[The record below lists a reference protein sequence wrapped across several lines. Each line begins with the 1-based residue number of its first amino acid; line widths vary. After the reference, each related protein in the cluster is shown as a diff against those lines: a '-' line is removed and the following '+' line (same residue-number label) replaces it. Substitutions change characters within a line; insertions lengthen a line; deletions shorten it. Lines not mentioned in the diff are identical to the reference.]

1 MKIQRLE
8 KVIEQLGKKKSSIY
22 RDVREGLLTR
32 PVAIGARAVGWP
44 SDEIDVIVSARI
56 AGQTEGEIKSLVTD
70 LMEKRKT
77 FKKEAA

>member
-56 AGQTEGEIKSLVTD
+56 AGQTEGEIKRLVTD